1 MSAELG
7 KAYVQIIPSAEGI
20 SGSISSVLDPEATS
34 AGQSAGLNIAGGI
47 GTALKGATTVI
58 AASTAAVTGAV
69 IKGTSDL
76 AAYGDN
82 IDKMSQKMGMSA
94 EAYQEWD
101 AVMQHSGT
109 SMETMK
115 ASMKTLANAAET
127 GSDAF
132 EALGI
137 SQEEIASM
145 SQQELFEA
153 TITALQNV
161 EDETQRT
168 YLAGKTLG
176 RGATEL
182 GALLNTSA
190 EDTQAM
196 RDRVH
201 ELGGV
206 MSDEAVKN
214 AAAFQDNLQDMQT
227 AISGVGRGLVSELLP
242 GMNLIMEGFTSLI
255 IGEEGATETM
265 SAGFA
270 SLFESIGGISE
281 TIVSMLSEML
291 PGIITG
297 ITEMLPQ
304 LIEMATSLLISLAEA
319 LVGALP
325 MFITTVIPSLLGAAV
340 DIVFALGQA
349 LITAGPQLVSAGLSL
364 IETLKS
370 SFNGSEMLTKGSET
384 ITAILDGITQGLPS
398 LLAEGVEIITN
409 IATGILDSLPQMITT
424 AGQLITTFAS
434 FILENLPT
442 ILDAGVQLLGS
453 LVEGI
458 INSLPEIVSS
468 VVEVIGQ
475 FVGTIA
481 EHLPEILEQGITLL
495 GELVAGIIEALP
507 DLVVG
512 VGELIL
518 TFVDTIGEYDWLS
531 IGADIVQGIINGLM
545 NMIGSLVDAVQE
557 LASAIW
563 DGILD
568 FFDIGSP
575 SKLAAWAGQMID
587 EGLAGGV
594 TDNADIVDDAITDL
608 GQSAAAQLEM
618 TPQFGDI
625 SPVTQ
630 ASTQQSSLDRL
641 LALMEEYLPQLA
653 DGSNVNVTL
662 EGDAEGLFNVMRD
675 QNRVYRRMNGESAF
689 A

>member
-265 SAGFA
+265 SAGFE

-291 PGIITG
+291 PGIIEG
-297 ITEMLPQ
+297 VAGMLPQ
-304 LIEMATSLLISLAEA
+304 LIEMATSLLISLAES
-319 LVGALP
+319 LVSALP
-325 MFITTVIPSLLGAAV
+325 TFITTVIPSLLEAGIQLVLSLGEALVNAAP
-340 DIVFALGQA
+340 Q
-349 LITAGPQLVSAGLSL
+349 LITAGIQLLD
-364 IETLKS
+364 TLKS
-370 SFNGSEMLTKGSET
+370 AFVGGDMLDKGLEAVNGVLN
-384 ITAILDGITQGLPS
+384 GITSALPS
-398 LLAEGVEIITN
+398 VLSSGTSILLELAS
-409 IATGILDSLPQMITT
+409 GILSAIPDLITI
-424 AGQLITTFAS
+424 AGQIASDFAS
-434 FILENLPT
+434 FLAENAPTILESGVSLLLELVNGIISSLPEIGASVIEVISTFTATILENLPT
-442 ILDAGVQLLGS
+442 
-453 LVEGI
+453 
-458 INSLPEIVSS
+458 
-468 VVEVIGQ
+468 
-475 FVGTIA
+475 
-481 EHLPEILEQGITLL
+481 ILEQGITLL
-495 GELVAGIIEALP
+495 GELISGLIQALP
-507 DLVVG
+507 DLVLA

-545 NMIGSLVDAVQE
+545 NMIGSLIDAVQE

-587 EGLAGGV
+587 EGFAGGI
-594 TDNADIVDDAITDL
+594 TDNADLVDDAITDL
-608 GQSAAAQLEM
+608 GQSAAAQLDM

>member
-137 SQEEIASM
+137 SQEDIANM

-291 PGIITG
+291 PGIIESIAG
-297 ITEMLPQ
+297 MLPQ
-304 LIEMATSLLISLAEA
+304 LIEMATSLLISLAES
-319 LVGALP
+319 LVSALP
-325 MFITTVIPSLLGAAV
+325 TFITTVIPSLLMAAGQ
-340 DIVFALGQA
+340 IIIALGDAIIQ
-349 LITAGPQLVSAGLSL
+349 TAPQLVSAGISL
-364 IETLKS
+364 FEQLKS
-370 SFNGSEMLTKGSET
+370 AFNGGEMLQKGLET
-384 ITAILDGITQGLPS
+384 VQGLLDGIAQSLPS
-398 LLAEGVEIITN
+398 ALSSGTSILMEVANGILSAIPDLISIAGEIAVNFVSFLAENAPTILQSGVDLLLQLVSGIIS
-409 IATGILDSLPQMITT
+409 SLPEIGSSVIEVIGSFT
-424 AGQLITTFAS
+424 AA
-434 FILENLPT
+434 ILENLPT
-442 ILDAGVQLLGS
+442 
-453 LVEGI
+453 
-458 INSLPEIVSS
+458 
-468 VVEVIGQ
+468 
-475 FVGTIA
+475 
-481 EHLPEILEQGITLL
+481 ILEQGITLL
-495 GELVAGIIEALP
+495 GELCAGLIQALP
-507 DLVVG
+507 DLVVA

-587 EGLAGGV
+587 EGFAGGI
-594 TDNADIVDDAITDL
+594 TDNADLVDDAITDL
-608 GQSAAAQLEM
+608 GESAVTQLEM
-618 TPQFGDI
+618 TPSFGELT
-625 SPVTQ
+625 PVS
-630 ASTQQSSLDRL
+630 ASSSQQSSLDRL

-653 DGSNVNVTL
+653 DSNVNVTL
-662 EGDAEGLFNVMRD
+662 EGDAEGLFNVMRN
-675 QNRVYRRMNGESAF
+675 QNRVYRKMNGESAF

>member
-34 AGQSAGLNIAGGI
+34 AGKSAGLNIAGGI
-47 GTALKGATTVI
+47 GSAIKGATTVI

-69 IKGTSDL
+69 VKGTSDL

-82 IDKMSQKMGMSA
+82 IDKMSQKMGLTA

-109 SMETMK
+109 SMEAMK

-132 EALGI
+132 DALGI
-137 SQEEIASM
+137 SQEQIASM
-145 SQQELFEA
+145 SQEQLFEA
-153 TITALQNV
+153 TIAALQNV

-206 MSDEAVKN
+206 LSDEAVKN

-227 AISGVGRGLVSELLP
+227 AIAGVGRGLVSELLP
-242 GMNLIMEGFTSLI
+242 GMNQIMQGFTSLI
-255 IGEEGATETM
+255 IGEEGATEAM
-265 SAGFA
+265 SAGFK
-270 SLFESIGGISE
+270 SLFDSIGGISE
-281 TIVSMLSEML
+281 NIVSMISDML

-319 LVGALP
+319 LVEALP
-325 MFITTVIPSLLGAAV
+325 LFITTVIPSLLEAAIN
-340 DIVFALGQA
+340 IVMALGEA
-349 LITAGPQLVSAGLSL
+349 IISAGPQLIDAGISL
-364 IETLKS
+364 IDTLKS
-370 SFNGSEMLTKGSET
+370 SFSASDLFEKGVET
-384 ITAILDGITQGLPS
+384 VSGLLDGISQNLPGLLS
-398 LLAEGVEIITN
+398 EGVEIISS
-409 IATGILDSLPQMITT
+409 IVTGITQNIPQLLTT
-424 AGQLITTFAS
+424 AGQLVSDFAS
-434 FILENLPT
+434 FILTNLPT
-442 ILDAGVQLLGS
+442 VLSAGVELL
-453 LVEGI
+453 VNIVQGI
-458 INSLPEIVSS
+458 ASNLPEIASTAG
-468 VVEVIGQ
+468 EVIGQ
-475 FVGTIA
+475 FLGTIA
-481 EHLPEILEQGITLL
+481 EHLPEILEQGVTLL
-495 GELVAGIIEALP
+495 GQLIVGLIQAIP
-507 DLVVG
+507 DLVLA

-518 TFVDTIGEYDWLS
+518 SFVNTISEYDWLA
-531 IGADIVQGIINGLM
+531 IGTDIVQGIINGLM
-545 NMIGSLVDAVQE
+545 GMIDSLVTAVKD

-563 DGILD
+563 NNILD

-587 EGLAGGV
+587 EGLGGGIE
-594 TDNADIVDDAITDL
+594 DNADIVDDAINDL

-618 TPQFGDI
+618 TPTFGDI
-625 SPVTQ
+625 TPVATTSEQ
-630 ASTQQSSLDRL
+630 TSLDRL
-641 LALMEEYLPQLA
+641 LNLMEEYLPQLA
-653 DGSNVNVTL
+653 EGSNVNVTL
-662 EGDAEGLFNVMRD
+662 EGDADGLFNVMR
-675 QNRVYRRMNGESAF
+675 NKNKVYTKMNGQSAF